1 MRNDRRDDDLFD
13 EMRLRRALR
22 LEAAELPPRLDIAAI
37 AARARAERPAFA
49 AASLAS
55 RVFAGVAAAGLAG
68 LVVAALPVVAPAMA
82 SDLFT
87 AAIETLTRVAVP
99 ATALLSLAEQPTIP
113 IAALAAL
120 AVAIVHEYTL
130 RREPVREVT
139 S

>member
-1 MRNDRRDDDLFD
+1 
-13 EMRLRRALR
+13 
-22 LEAAELPPRLDIAAI
+22 
-37 AARARAERPAFA
+37 
-49 AASLAS
+49 
-55 RVFAGVAAAGLAG
+55 
-68 LVVAALPVVAPAMA
+68 MA

-99 ATALLSLAEQPTIP
+99 ASALLSLAEQPTIP

-130 RREPVREVT
+130 RREPVREGT

>member
-1 MRNDRRDDDLFD
+1 MRSDRRDDDLFD
-13 EMRLRRALR
+13 ETRLRRALR
-22 LEAAELPPRLDIAAI
+22 LEAAELPPRIDVAAI
-37 AARARAERPAFA
+37 AARARADRPAFA
-49 AASLAS
+49 AASLVSAL
-55 RVFAGVAAAGLAG
+55 FAGIAAAGLVG
-68 LVVAALPVVAPAMA
+68 LIAAAFPAVAPAVA

-87 AAIETLTRVAVP
+87 AAIQTLTRVAVP
-99 ATALLSLAEQPTIP
+99 ASALLSLAEQPAVP

>member
-99 ATALLSLAEQPTIP
+99 ASALLSLAEQPTIP

>member
-68 LVVAALPVVAPAMA
+68 LVVAALPVLAPAMA

-99 ATALLSLAEQPTIP
+99 ASALLSLAEQPTIP

>member
-99 ATALLSLAEQPTIP
+99 ASALLSLAEQPTIP

-130 RREPVREVT
+130 RREPVREGT